1 MTTQRISLSL
11 DLVGRIAP
19 SLGQAFRRADS
30 MFGGVSRRVQALT
43 RAERDQREELVKVR
57 DARRKALEGGAQDVA
72 EYDRQIQRLN
82 ADLGKTTDR
91 LRDVTQAEARRQRTA
106 RTIGAVGA
114 AVGATAIGAAVGTS
128 ALVGAQARRAQEID
142 RAALSSGVDSGQLQ
156 EFANVLVGAN
166 LLDRE
171 GAATESAEI
180 LREVANRLGDLESG
194 SIREAFA
201 ALGLDQSAFAGQF
214 ASDPLTALRETFGP
228 AFQQV
233 ADTQGIERAQFLAQE
248 AFGGAEARSLL
259 PLITLETEAYAAAKE
274 RAAQVRTLTPDELD
288 TLREAAYST
297 DRLTNATS
305 ELGTSISLEAA
316 PALAGTRN
324 ALAGVIE
331 KTNEL
336 IGGNETLA
344 KVVGTAAAVLGGAG
358 GLGGALL
365 GILPALA
372 GLPPLIS
379 GITAAWGAL
388 NLAFLVSPI
397 GLIIIGVVAAI
408 AALVAIGY
416 VVYRNWDTILAFL
429 SKAWASVK
437 DAIGGAIDALRMKWN
452 DLVSLIASAF
462 RTVISPILTA
472 VGAIGDALGFDTSG
486 VAGVRDAID
495 SIERTLTID
504 GGGGGAASGGGR
516 SPSGGG
522 RSPSGGGERVV
533 NQTNYVTVNEASD
546 GADTAMRVGDE
557 IAAQAAR

>member
-316 PALAGTRN
+316 PALASTRN

-336 IGGNETLA
+336 IGGNETLGA
-344 KVVGTAAAVLGGAG
+344 AVGATAAVLGGVG
-358 GLGGALL
+358 GVIGHAIPLL
-365 GILPALA
+365 GSMGFAIL
-372 GLPPLIS
+372 GV
-379 GITAAWGAL
+379 TKAWAAL
-388 NLAFLVSPI
+388 NLAFLISPI
-397 GLIIIGVVAAI
+397 GLIIGGIVLSIG
-408 AALVAIGY
+408 ALIGIGY
-416 VVYRNWDTILAFL
+416 LVYRNWDTILAFL
-429 SKAWASVK
+429 SKAWTSVK
-437 DAIGGAIDALRMKWN
+437 DAIVGAIDALRMKWN
-452 DLVSLIASAF
+452 ELVSLIASAF

-504 GGGGGAASGGGR
+504 GGGGGAASGGG
-516 SPSGGG
+516 
-522 RSPSGGGERVV
+522 ERVV

-557 IAAQAAR
+557 IAAQAAI